1 MNERDPELPDFP
13 QELQRAIRA
22 ARRVA
27 PSPALERR
35 VFGALEAVEK
45 ADSASGRRA
54 PRRLSIPLALAACG
68 GMAAAAA
75 LSVCLVGRSEPV
87 ELGEHAARDL
97 AVQLPDTG
105 HVVVDLP
112 VDTGRHDDERIQVL
126 FHAPASVALHMEDE
140 APDDYERECEG
151 HLCVHRW
158 ETTPRSEDARPPRV
172 RISEPGR
179 YEFSV
184 IHASTDQRYH
194 ERFVVLATR

>member
-1 MNERDPELPDFP
+1 MNERDPELPEFP

-22 ARRVA
+22 ARRVE

-35 VFGALEAVEK
+35 VFGALEVVEK
-45 ADSASGRRA
+45 TGSAARRRA
-54 PRRLSIPLALAACG
+54 SRRLSIPLALAVAG
-68 GMAAAAA
+68 GMAAAAS
-75 LSVCLVGRSEPV
+75 LSVCLLDRSEPV
-87 ELGEHAARDL
+87 ELAAREARDL
-97 AVQLPDTG
+97 AVRLPDTG

-112 VDTGRHDDERIQVL
+112 VDTARHDGERIQVL
-126 FHAPASVALHMEDE
+126 FQAPASVALHMEDDV
-140 APDDYERECEG
+140 PDDYERECEG
-151 HLCVHRW
+151 HQCVHRW
-158 ETTPRSEDARPPRV
+158 ETGPRPEDARPPRV

>member
-1 MNERDPELPDFP
+1 MNERDPELPEFP

-22 ARRVA
+22 ARRVE

-45 ADSASGRRA
+45 TGSAARGRA
-54 PRRLSIPLALAACG
+54 SRRLSIPLALAVAG

-75 LSVCLVGRSEPV
+75 LSVCLLDRSEPV
-87 ELGEHAARDL
+87 EFAGREARDL
-97 AVQLPDTG
+97 AVRLPDTG

-112 VDTGRHDDERIQVL
+112 VDTARHDGERIQVL
-126 FHAPASVALHMEDE
+126 FQAPASVALHMEDDV
-140 APDDYERECEG
+140 PDDYERECEG
-151 HLCVHRW
+151 HQCVHRW
-158 ETTPRSEDARPPRV
+158 ETSPRPEDARPPRV